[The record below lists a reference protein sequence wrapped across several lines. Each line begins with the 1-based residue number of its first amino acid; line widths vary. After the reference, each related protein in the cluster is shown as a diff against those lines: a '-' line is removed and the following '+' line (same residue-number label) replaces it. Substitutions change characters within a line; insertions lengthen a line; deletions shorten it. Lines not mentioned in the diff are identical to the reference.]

1 MALRGDGVEPK
12 SNQNNLKP
20 KKNININQL
29 KTSVYHSL
37 AIKIREE
44 STLGIITYQIVW
56 VPMHILAPFFRGLEA
71 SAGEMGCGECLL
83 AKFQR

>member
-29 KTSVYHSL
+29 KTAVYHSL

-44 STLGIITYQIVW
+44 STLG
-56 VPMHILAPFFRGLEA
+56 
-71 SAGEMGCGECLL
+71 S
-83 AKFQR
+83 